1 MTKCI
6 LTGKTY
12 PDHKPQ
18 QHRSVNAARKNM
30 EYGLGQLDWLNA
42 EHLSMARK
50 LYEAIQHLNQN
61 RGDEFSHTLMEVAGL
76 SDHFI
81 CHRNSLAY
89 EYIRDKIAVKNRT
102 EKALISQTDYV
113 SLYSDLAGYLVN
125 EAQANGGLDEVFVE
139 ADNGDEHYTEEAQDM
154 FNQYS
159 DDVCEILDNYF
170 ETDDVC
176 RNGKPIADC
185 ECC

>member
-1 MTKCI
+1 MTKCF

-12 PDHKPQ
+12 PDYEPTDADQRQDFQRELYKAIG
-18 QHRSVNAARKNM
+18 SWGDFVNHEQTQLAVECAKLIINLNNNNPEAFKTVLSAINM
-30 EYGLGQLDWLNA
+30 
-42 EHLSMARK
+42 MAQ
-50 LYEAIQHLNQN
+50 E
-61 RGDEFSHTLMEVAGL
+61 
-76 SDHFI
+76 
-81 CHRNSLAY
+81 
-89 EYIRDKIAVKNRT
+89 RT

-125 EAQANGGLDEVFVE
+125 EAQANGGLDEVFE
-139 ADNGDEHYTEEAQDM
+139 ETDNGDEHYTEEAQDM